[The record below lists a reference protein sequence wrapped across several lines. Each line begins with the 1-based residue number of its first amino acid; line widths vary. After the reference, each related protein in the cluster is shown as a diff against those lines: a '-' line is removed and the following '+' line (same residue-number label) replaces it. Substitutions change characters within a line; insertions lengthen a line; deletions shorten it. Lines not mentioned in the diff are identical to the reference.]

1 MWPKSD
7 LALGKLRSKDNTFIR
22 NSDLNRTYGQ
32 EFTHALE
39 ALKHRYAAQKS
50 SKVANERSK
59 MHEKAAS
66 ARRTSS
72 VRSSTTPN
80 SAGCA
85 STRDSGSGL
94 TPRCEYRRHHLE
106 RNTVTSRNTS
116 NLTDVTAQQAFI
128 DLNRRNERELSRTF
142 GRREPQKKARTQREV
157 SID

>member
-1 MWPKSD
+1 MTRRCLQIRGWP
-7 LALGKLRSKDNTFIR
+7 LGEGYSGMSVRNNAHAIASLRVKGGKGR
-22 NSDLNRTYGQ
+22 WAG
-32 EFTHALE
+32 
-39 ALKHRYAAQKS
+39 

-72 VRSSTTPN
+72 VRSSPTPN
-80 SAGCA
+80 SAGRA
-85 STRDSGSGL
+85 STRDSAAAL